1 MPIPPWLALV
11 LREAPHLAK
20 QYGPAALAWARQH
33 PELVRDLVAQAR
45 TRPRQDDERT
55 GATASAS
62 APAEASSGTARVD
75 DGGAADVGA
84 TIATLREHVA
94 YLHASADDAAER
106 RRAEAW
112 DAKLDRLERVHA
124 LVGAGGSATERRQ
137 LESHVE
143 RLRAEVVAA
152 FLVERI
158 EDAGGPSPSDADH

>member
-20 QYGPAALAWARQH
+20 EYGPAALAWARQH
-33 PELVRDLVAQAR
+33 PELVRDLVAQVRA
-45 TRPRQDDERT
+45 RPRQDGERT
-55 GATASAS
+55 GATASA
-62 APAEASSGTARVD
+62 PTEPPTTAGGVD
-75 DGGAADVGA
+75 DGGALDVGA

-94 YLHASADDAAER
+94 YLLESADDDAER

-112 DAKLDRLERVHA
+112 ATKLDRLERAHA
-124 LVGAGGSATERRQ
+124 LVGPGGSAAERRQ
-137 LESHVE
+137 LEAHVE

>member
-45 TRPRQDDERT
+45 TRPRQDDART
-55 GATASAS
+55 DAA
-62 APAEASSGTARVD
+62 APATSDGPSGAARVD
-75 DGGAADVGA
+75 DGGAVDVGA

>member
-45 TRPRQDDERT
+45 TRPRQDDART
-55 GATASAS
+55 DAA
-62 APAEASSGTARVD
+62 APATSDAPSGAARVD
-75 DGGAADVGA
+75 DGGAVDVGA

-94 YLHASADDAAER
+94 YLHASADDAAEL

-124 LVGAGGSATERRQ
+124 LVGAGGSAKERRQ